1 MATTSGIRWLH
12 NAWLNEEDPNMSRLL
27 FVLLAPAYWTTDE
40 CTRKDSL
47 CFNDICL
54 LRSLATSCV
63 HELHTAA
70 PLPPT
75 GSNVTLKLAKYR
87 SVVVGR
93 NNSLPGS
100 PMIILIFLYWF
111 HIQSG
116 RVQTALQLPSLL
128 LFLSFCI
135 SQKQKNRWQHLTPKK
150 NIIIIIIQK

>member
-87 SVVVGR
+87 SVVVGK
-93 NNSLPGS
+93 
-100 PMIILIFLYWF
+100 
-111 HIQSG
+111 
-116 RVQTALQLPSLL
+116 
-128 LFLSFCI
+128 
-135 SQKQKNRWQHLTPKK
+135 KQLTPRVTHDYINISLFGSTFSRVGCNPLCNYLHFFFFFHSAYLRNRKIDDNTLHLKK
-150 NIIIIIIQK
+150 I